1 MAELNLSELLTTLE
15 SPEAA
20 IERDERSYSEKISE
34 IARLVVEDKEIR
46 LVLLAGPSGS
56 GKTTSANLIADAV
69 RELGEEALVV
79 SLDDFYRA
87 QDDISYPRT
96 PDGRLDYE
104 SPEALDLCKLSFTLS
119 AIAEGK
125 GFEVPKYDFK
135 RGAPTEVRSYAPMP
149 NGCVIIEGLHALNP
163 KISDSLP
170 REQILKVFVSV
181 STNINE
187 GSERIISGRK
197 IRFVRRLVRD
207 SIYRGADAERTLSL
221 WREVLAAEDVY
232 LYPYKSSAD
241 VAFNTFHTFELSV
254 LSGYAL
260 SLITEELARLEPYAR
275 TVRDALLKVPSLSP
289 DLVPNTSLIREFI
302 PGGKYEA
309 LY

>member
-1 MAELNLSELLTTLE
+1 MAELNLNELLMTLE

-20 IERDERSYSEKISE
+20 IERDERIYSEKVGE
-34 IARLVVEDKEIR
+34 IADIVVRDKNIR

-69 RELGEEALVV
+69 RALGEEAIVV

-87 QDDISYPRT
+87 QTDPLYPRL

-104 SPEALDLCKLSFTLS
+104 SPEALDLSKLSFTLFS
-119 AIAEGK
+119 IATGE

-135 RGAPTEVRSYAPMP
+135 LGAPTETRTYAPMP
-149 NGCVIIEGLHALNP
+149 DGCVIIEGLHALNP

-170 REQILKVFVSV
+170 REQLLKVFVSV
-181 STNINE
+181 STNIND
-187 GSERIISGRK
+187 GTGRIISGRK

-207 SIYRGADAERTLSL
+207 SIYRGANAKRTLSL
-221 WREVLAAEDVY
+221 WREVLTAEDVY
-232 LYPYKSSAD
+232 LYPYKETAY
-241 VAFNTFHTFELSV
+241 VAFDTFHTFELSV
-254 LSGYAL
+254 LREYAL
-260 SLITEELARLEPYAR
+260 ALITEEIASSEPYAK
-275 TVRDALLKVPSLSP
+275 TVRDALIKLPSLP
-289 DLVPNTSLIREFI
+289 PELVPDSSLIREFI